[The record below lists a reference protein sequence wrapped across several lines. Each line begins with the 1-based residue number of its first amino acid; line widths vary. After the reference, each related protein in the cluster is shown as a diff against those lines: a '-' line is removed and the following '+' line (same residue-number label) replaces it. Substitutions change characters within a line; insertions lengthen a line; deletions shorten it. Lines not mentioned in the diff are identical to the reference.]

1 MREALT
7 VLQRLRNH
15 RKKGA
20 EQVFAAAERR
30 RRQSEERV
38 ETLEAHVAENRDA
51 NDAVD
56 EDEACWVAQAQA
68 WRLKMELAIRR
79 ERARL
84 ASHTK
89 EVGDRQQAL
98 ARASRDARV
107 VEKVIEK
114 IDDRKA
120 RADRKSEGRR
130 LDAMGAR
137 RWHRKDG

>member
-20 EQVFAAAERR
+20 EQVFAAAEQR
-30 RRQSEERV
+30 RRQCEERV
-38 ETLEAHVAENRDA
+38 ETLEAHVAENRDSNA
-51 NDAVD
+51 AFDD
-56 EDEACWVAQAQA
+56 DEACWVAQAQA

-79 ERARL
+79 ERGRL
-84 ASHTK
+84 AIHTK

-98 ARASRDARV
+98 AKASRDTRV

-114 IDDRKA
+114 IDDRQA
-120 RADRKSEGRR
+120 RADRRSEGRR
-130 LDAMGAR
+130 LDGMGAR
-137 RWHRKDG
+137 RWYRKDG